1 MSLSCAPII
10 YSIDGSN
17 CGFAPAGGFT
27 LAWAINADQVTGT
40 ITKDSSGK
48 VSGTMSSYITGSAK
62 QYKPVVSGQVS
73 ETNEGDVQ
81 GQTITQVI
89 NIPMSYSLLNQAR
102 KNELQKHCYNRTY
115 WFVRKNNKT
124 FFYGFEGNGFLA
136 EAGGLVIDSLTQ
148 DSEIPNVNLTVTAR
162 NPGLAAEVDETSWQA
177 WIAGAGT
184 SAL

>member
-17 CGFAPAGGFT
+17 CGFAPSGGFT
-27 LAWAINADQVTGT
+27 LAWAINADQVTGDVT
-40 ITKDSSGK
+40 YTDGK
-48 VSGTMSSYITGSAK
+48 VSGDISTYIDGSAK

-102 KNELQKHCYNRTY
+102 KTELQKHCYNRTF

-124 FFYGFEGNGFLA
+124 FFYGFLGNGFLA
-136 EAGGLVIDSLTQ
+136 EAGGLLIDSATQ

-162 NPGLAAEVDETSWQA
+162 NPGLAVEVDETSWQN
-177 WIAGAGT
+177 WITTAGT